1 MGTAVVNKAEPVAA
15 KGYIT
20 DVPYI
25 RGFIS
30 SIAPAVLDHVAL
42 VKGFAPPNRER
53 GFTYCDLGCGQGVT
67 TAMLAATH
75 PAGTFYGIDF
85 MPDHIDHARRFAS
98 EAAASNAIFHRADFK
113 TAAGFDLPRF
123 DYIVCHGV
131 YAWVNDQV
139 QADLR
144 HFINAHLKP
153 GGLVYLSYNAL
164 PGWATEFP
172 FQHLVRSLGETVE
185 GDSKQRVT
193 AAIDIVLA
201 MAAVKVPALTESFMV
216 KELEARRDRFS
227 PFYLAHEYMQVDW
240 RPLYVTDVRAAM
252 AEIGLMPVGSASLME
267 NFDSYVLGAKARE
280 QVASIADENARE
292 LVRDYYLDQR
302 FRRDVFT
309 RDGQKLSQEEQ
320 RQRLLNSTFTL
331 RVRSSKVEYVR
342 RTAAGRLSFDN
353 EAARAI
359 VAASQN
365 GPRKLVD
372 IVEVSKLESQDIL
385 ANALTLSAAGITAPV
400 ENSPTSVSK
409 LNQAIFTRLGGAEP
423 IHLLGTACGTA
434 LSLDAETL
442 KRLRDK
448 GFVRPE
454 PSGQEGQPADID
466 AELLDFLLAQGASA

>member
-1 MGTAVVNKAEPVAA
+1 MSTAVASKAEPVAT

-20 DVPYI
+20 DVPYV

-42 VKGFAPPNRER
+42 VRGFAPPARER

-67 TAMLAATH
+67 TAVLAATH
-75 PAGTFYGIDF
+75 SAGVFYGIDF

-98 EAAASNAIFHRADFK
+98 EASASNAIFHRADFK

-139 QADLR
+139 QTDLR
-144 HFINAHLKP
+144 HFIDLHLKP

-172 FQHLVRSLGETVE
+172 FQRLVRSLGETVD
-185 GDSKQRVT
+185 GDSRKRVT

-201 MAAVKVPALTESFMV
+201 LAAAKVPALTESFMV

-240 RPLYVTDVRAAM
+240 RPLYVTDMRAAM
-252 AEIGLMPVGSASLME
+252 AGIGLMPVGSASLME

-280 QVASIADENARE
+280 RIASIVDENARE

-309 RDGQKLSQEEQ
+309 RDGQKLSQEKQ
-320 RQRLLNSTFTL
+320 RSRLLNSTFTL
-331 RVRSSKVEYVR
+331 RLRSSKVEYVR

-359 VAASQN
+359 VAALQN
-365 GPRKLVD
+365 GPRRLVD
-372 IVEVSKLESQDIL
+372 IVDTTKLDSQDIL
-385 ANALTLSAAGITAPV
+385 ANALTLSAAGIAAPV
-400 ENSPTSVSK
+400 ENSQASVSK
-409 LNQAIFTRLGGAEP
+409 LNQAIFNRLDGAEP
-423 IHLLGTACGTA
+423 IHLLGSPCGTA
-434 LSLDAETL
+434 LSLDAEML
-442 KRLRDK
+442 KRLRDN
-448 GFVRPE
+448 GFVKPE
-454 PSGQEGQPADID
+454 TGEDAQPAEIEF
-466 AELLDFLLAQGASA
+466 AQLLDFLLAQGAST